1 MIQIDFV
8 NNFLENTKI
17 LYNEDNITKKD
28 IDKKLNTP
36 QKIFIKLIV

>member
-8 NNFLENTKI
+8 KNFLENTKI

-36 QKIFIKLIV
+36 QKIFINLKV